1 LISLKL
7 QDKSLSILFVNNN
20 GIRKLNKNYFGK
32 DKPTNVISFSYM
44 DDISSEIIG
53 DIAISLERAEEE
65 AEAADQHLHERIF
78 ALIIHGLL
86 HILGFDHE
94 NGKDEARKMRYREK
108 KLLDYVRSHELYKIL
123 ATQNQ

>member
-1 LISLKL
+1 
-7 QDKSLSILFVNNN
+7 
-20 GIRKLNKNYFGK
+20 
-32 DKPTNVISFSYM
+32 M
-44 DDISSEIIG
+44 DDLSSIIIG

-65 AEAADQHLHERIF
+65 AEAADQHLYERIF

-108 KLLDYVRSHELYKIL
+108 KLLDYVRSHDLYKIL

>member
-1 LISLKL
+1 MISLKL

-44 DDISSEIIG
+44 DDLSSIIIG

-65 AEAADQHLHERIF
+65 AEAADQHLYERIF

-108 KLLDYVRSHELYKIL
+108 KLLDYVRSHDLYKIL